1 VCRVCVRTRAMASLL
16 RPFIVGL
23 ILFLSILTQIETRTV
38 SIIIKKKIFLSYIFF
53 NNEQIDKSFSFLNF
67 YFCDVYRLKMMMVY
81 RMLKKKDNIINILM
95 INDSDILSLH
105 LHRDR
110 IHQTNLVTHMSK
122 VLNVKAVVLDA
133 IVNAPERVL

>member
-1 VCRVCVRTRAMASLL
+1 
-16 RPFIVGL
+16 
-23 ILFLSILTQIETRTV
+23 
-38 SIIIKKKIFLSYIFF
+38 
-53 NNEQIDKSFSFLNF
+53 
-67 YFCDVYRLKMMMVY
+67 
-81 RMLKKKDNIINILM
+81 M